1 MKLFLAIVPILM
13 LLSLSAGAETSD
25 NRASRTVTAA
35 IDWLFG
41 PWSWTCS
48 TLGEQCSI
56 HSDCCGDLCCSGV
69 QCSMTYVSC
78 QWGW

>member
-13 LLSLSAGAETSD
+13 LLSLSTGVETSD
-25 NRASRTVTAA
+25 NSASRTVTAA
-35 IDWLFG
+35 LFSPWLWG
-41 PWSWTCS
+41 CS

-78 QWGW
+78 NWGW